1 MPKIVHSIHSH
12 HGTNGPVYIA
22 IIIAKLQISP
32 DLIGTYEDI
41 ILYVLLKALPPVCMK
56 YTARDESRVANI
68 ARGEAECY
76 ICHKTL
82 IKSCILSYKRSGSVL
97 SVLLY
102 FTLTEVSAKYS
113 SLVILT
119 HSLNK

>member
-1 MPKIVHSIHSH
+1 MDDS
-12 HGTNGPVYIA
+12 
-22 IIIAKLQISP
+22 
-32 DLIGTYEDI
+32 LITSCNNQYCV
-41 ILYVLLKALPPVCMK
+41 LYVLLKALPPVCMK

-102 FTLTEVSAKYS
+102 FTLLKCQQNTVS
-113 SLVILT
+113 
-119 HSLNK
+119 

>member
-1 MPKIVHSIHSH
+1 MQLIWCANIYPH
-12 HGTNGPVYIA
+12 YILVKA
-22 IIIAKLQISP
+22 PLRV
-32 DLIGTYEDI
+32 
-41 ILYVLLKALPPVCMK
+41 LYILLKALPPVCMK
-56 YTARDESRVANI
+56 YTAQDESRVANI

-97 SVLLY
+97 LY
-102 FTLTEVSAKYS
+102 FTLTKVSAKYS

-119 HSLNK
+119 HLLNK